1 MEDNESR
8 KSKNKILIQMN
19 QNEDNLLLKDLK
31 VIDAGSFIAGP
42 VSTTILSDFG
52 AKVIKIEPPKTGDSL
67 RHLMERT
74 KRVNPYS
81 KENYSW
87 HLTSRN
93 KQSLALDLN
102 SQEGQEILKDL
113 VKESDVFV
121 TNMPKRIRDKLK
133 INAMDLLPLNDRLI
147 YGSLTGYGEEGPDS
161 HRTAFD
167 TMAWWARSG
176 LMDIV
181 RPSDNSL
188 PANPPIG
195 MGDQPTGVSLYA
207 SIMTALYRREKTGKG
222 GEVHTSLMANGAWS
236 NGSMIQ
242 AGLFGADFPDRKEPF
257 PLHPFGGRFETKDGR
272 FLLLAIIDAAKEW
285 PKFLKVMNLEYLNK
299 DERFSSFKKLN
310 SNFKELYKELE
321 KEFLKFTLDEISD
334 KLRPSEVTFGVL
346 SKSTDHAKDKQFL
359 ENEILV
365 KFDETSFASETLTV
379 NSPVFLKGERKRLPK
394 RGPAI
399 GEHSKEILFNLGK
412 TAEEIEELKQKGI
425 IDF

>member
-1 MEDNESR
+1 MSE
-8 KSKNKILIQMN
+8 K
-19 QNEDNLLLKDLK
+19 LLLEGLK

-52 AKVIKIEPPKTGDSL
+52 AEVIKIEPPKTGDSL
-67 RHLMERT
+67 RHLIERT

-93 KQSLALDLN
+93 KKSLALDLN
-102 SQEGQEILKDL
+102 AKEGQEILKDL
-113 VKESDVFV
+113 VKVSDIFV

-133 INAMDLLPLNDRLI
+133 INASDLMPLNERLI

-181 RPSDNSL
+181 RPSDNSP

-195 MGDQPTGVSLYA
+195 MGDQPTGVALYA

-242 AGLFGADFPDRKEPF
+242 AGLFGAEFPERKEPF
-257 PLHPFGGRFETKDGR
+257 PLHPFGGRFRTKDDR
-272 FLLLAIIDAAKEW
+272 YLLLAIIDAPKEW
-285 PKFLKVMNLEYLNK
+285 PKFLKAMNLEYLHQDK
-299 DERFSSFKKLN
+299 RFSSFKDLN
-310 SNFKELYKELE
+310 SNYEELYKELE
-321 KEFLKFTLDEISD
+321 EIFIKFDLNQLVE
-334 KLRPSEVTFGVL
+334 KLRYSEVTFGIL
-346 SKSTDHAKDKQFL
+346 SKSTDHAQDEQFL
-359 ENEILV
+359 ENDILV
-365 KFDETSFASETLTV
+365 KFEESSFDSETLTV
-379 NSPVFLKGERKRLPK
+379 NSPVFLKDESKRQPIRAPK
-394 RGPAI
+394 I
-399 GEHSKEILFNLGK
+399 GEHSKQILMDLGK
-412 TAEEIEELKQKGI
+412 TSEEISKLKLNGI
-425 IDF
+425 VDF